1 MAVGR
6 TTNNFEMQTN
16 QSVVLEN
23 ICGSLWD
30 VEKNLATKGCG
41 LSFNSTS
48 DKNKVFKCQ
57 QLRPDFKNS
66 PEWVLPR
73 YVGYNRRVNCFTDGE
88 NSTEIVLNPFVIF
101 QILT

>member
-1 MAVGR
+1 MG
-6 TTNNFEMQTN
+6 
-16 QSVVLEN
+16 N
-23 ICGSLWD
+23 ICGSVRD
-30 VEKNLATKGCG
+30 AEKNLATKGCG

-73 YVGYNRRVNCFTDGE
+73 YVGYNRRVNCYTDGE
-88 NSTEIVLNPFVIF
+88 NSTEIVFAESLCDFSNINLIVIN
-101 QILT
+101 LELEYG